1 MFNIACHRSGVYT
14 CRLQSP
20 KVREVIN
27 KTQQENAVILFLLF
41 WHALAKKLAL
51 LFNYK
56 PLEKGRHIK
65 LKEIPICLIPCPL
78 FFLQARFLYA
88 AYAPAT
94 WPPVLPG
101 ILFRYENRSSQ
112 QHRSSHSLPQ
122 ACLRSWL
129 EFTFAGMPA
138 VKLCD
143 GSSCLRRMFSFVREV
158 AQVVPAATLQIQR
171 RHMRTRLAQGS

>member
-1 MFNIACHRSGVYT
+1 MFNIACHRSGLYI
-14 CRLQSP
+14 CRLQPP

-27 KTQQENAVILFLLF
+27 RPQQQNAVILFLLF

-78 FFLQARFLYA
+78 FFLQARFSYA
-88 AYAPAT
+88 ADAPAT

-112 QHRSSHSLPQ
+112 QHWSSQSLPL
-122 ACLRSWL
+122 ACLWSWL
-129 EFTFAGMPA
+129 EFIFAGLPA

-143 GSSCLRRMFSFVREV
+143 GSSCRQRMFSFVQEV
-158 AQVVPAATLQIQR
+158 AQAVPAATLQIHR
-171 RHMRTRLAQGS
+171 RHMRTKLAQGC